1 MRRVSS
7 QSKMIK
13 VRALRVSGGSW
24 HNGGGAAPTSE
35 TGEAGGES
43 PGPSRL
49 KPSAKARAIS
59 SSTSSSQSTS
69 ASGLRFAL
77 PPVVAPLTLGAGVRE
92 RPPPPTRFLGLTE
105 AAPGL
110 AGGQHLKRMS
120 TARVSRCVPR
130 WWRAVC
136 RAGGGPGCVKQ
147 GRCRR
152 CRCSLAAFR
161 ERSRSVSVPRK
172 GECVAV
178 KHPCSPMKG
187 KNSQD
192 KRGGKTISRSVLS
205 GLEVN

>member
-1 MRRVSS
+1 MVVRRVSS

-136 RAGGGPGCVKQ
+136 RAGGVPGCVKE

-161 ERSRSVSVPRK
+161 SRLASVPRISD
-172 GECVAV
+172 E
-178 KHPCSPMKG
+178 
-187 KNSQD
+187 
-192 KRGGKTISRSVLS
+192 GGKTHRIKESRANDFAITHCEHNSRSTGIKTS
-205 GLEVN
+205 S